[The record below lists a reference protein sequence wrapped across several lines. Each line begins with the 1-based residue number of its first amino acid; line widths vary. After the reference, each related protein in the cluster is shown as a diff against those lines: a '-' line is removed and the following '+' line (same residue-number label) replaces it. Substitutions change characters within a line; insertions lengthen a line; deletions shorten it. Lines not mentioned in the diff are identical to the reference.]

1 MDGLVLGQ
9 QLSGGRALLNLNQV
23 DLARAAGLHVHSIH

>member
-9 QLSGGRALLNLNQV
+9 QLSAGRALLNLRQV
-23 DLARAAGLHVHSIH
+23 DLARAAGLLHSIH